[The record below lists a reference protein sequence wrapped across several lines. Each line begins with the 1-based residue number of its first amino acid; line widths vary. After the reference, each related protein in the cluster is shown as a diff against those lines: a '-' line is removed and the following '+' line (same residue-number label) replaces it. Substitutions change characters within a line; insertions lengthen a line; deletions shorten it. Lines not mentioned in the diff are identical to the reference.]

1 MSRKSAILPTISASD
16 RRAFDAMVRRV
27 LATYRR
33 ATPAELSGGIDWYA
47 TAQAAAGE
55 IYPERPD
62 IAAGVIAALS
72 PRAQWSVNLMW
83 ARAVVHAARNGLP
96 CPAVHTRTMRAIA
109 WDIATGV
116 RTYSEALKGPKTSRF
131 ARAIDPTVADL
142 SAVTVDAWAA
152 RTAEGADSPSHNH
165 NGAVAP
171 KGARYALIERA
182 YQRAA
187 EIIGADAAL
196 VQAVCWLVEQT
207 EARSRATLATGA
219 SIRTA
224 RVAVAA

>member
-1 MSRKSAILPTISASD
+1 MHTNQT
-16 RRAFDAMVRRV
+16 AMVRRI

-33 ATPAELSGGIDWYA
+33 ATAAELAAGVEWYRV
-47 TAQAAAGE
+47 AQDAAAE

-72 PRAQWSVNLMW
+72 PRAQWATNVRW
-83 ARAVVHAARNGLP
+83 ARAMVYAARNGLD
-96 CPAVHTRTMRAIA
+96 CPAVHTTTMRAIA
-109 WDIATGV
+109 WSIATGE
-116 RTYSEALKGPKTSRF
+116 RTYADALNGPKTSRF

-142 SAVTVDAWAA
+142 SRVTVDAWAA
-152 RTAEGADSPSHNH
+152 RTAEGKDSPSHNK

-171 KGARYALIERA
+171 NGKRYEAIERA

-187 EIIGADAAL
+187 AIAGIEPAIL
-196 VQAVCWLVEQT
+196 QAVCWLVEQT
-207 EARSRATLATGA
+207 GARGRATTATGA

-224 RVAVAA
+224 LQGAAA